1 MAKREVRTIDYD
13 SRMLVMSDDQTFR
26 ISDLF
31 DANGHPTSDP
41 SLAVLCIAGETGA
54 WLSVRLGDYDRAKL
68 Q

>member
-1 MAKREVRTIDYD
+1 MGKREVRHIDYD
-13 SRMLVMSDDQTFR
+13 GGVLVMSDDQRFR

-31 DANGHPTSDP
+31 DAHGHATDDP
-41 SLAVLCIAGETGA
+41 NLAVLCIAGETGG

>member
-13 SRMLVMSDDQTFR
+13 TRMLVMSDDQKFR

-31 DANGHPTSDP
+31 DAHGHPTSDP